1 MAVFSHPL
9 LITVA
14 PNGAYKQRPDH
25 PSLPITSSELGQTA
39 KLCLD
44 AGAAMMHMHIRDA
57 EGRHSLDV
65 QGYRDAQQAVKA
77 AVGDQMIIQ
86 VTSEAARVYKAP
98 EQIAMVTTLKPE
110 AVSVGL
116 REVDQPEIGK
126 AGLAQFFGWLA
137 QERVMTQVILYDVA
151 DLQRW
156 QALRAQGVI
165 PDAPWSLLFVLGR
178 YSVGQTSV
186 PQDLLPFVM
195 AHTGTEPWSM
205 CAFGAG
211 EHACSTT
218 AAALG
223 GHVRVGFENNLLLN
237 DGQVAPDNAAL
248 VRQIAESARVLGRS
262 LCTAQQAREAFFQ
275 PRSFAN

>member
-1 MAVFSHPL
+1 MAVFPHPL

-25 PSLPITSSELGQTA
+25 AALPLTSAELGQTA
-39 KLCLD
+39 KQCLD
-44 AGAAMMHMHIRDA
+44 AGAAMIHMHIRDA
-57 EGRHSLDV
+57 QGRHSLDV

-77 AVGDQMIIQ
+77 AVGDDMIIQ

-98 EQIAMVTTLKPE
+98 EQIAMVTALKPE

-116 REVDQPEIGK
+116 REVDQPEIGD

-137 QERVMTQVILYDVA
+137 KERVMTQVIVYDVA

-156 QALRAQGVI
+156 QALRAQGVV

-178 YSVGQTSV
+178 YSVGQTSE
-186 PQDLLPFVM
+186 PRDLLPFVM
-195 AHTGTEPWSM
+195 AHTGNEPWSM

-211 EHACSTT
+211 EHACATT

-237 DGQVAPDNAAL
+237 NGQVAPDNAAL
-248 VRQIAESARVLGRS
+248 VRQVADSARVLGRS
-262 LCTAQQAREAFFQ
+262 LCTAQQAREAFF
-275 PRSFAN
+275 AV

>member
-1 MAVFSHPL
+1 MAVFSQPL

-25 PSLPITSSELGQTA
+25 AALPLTAHELGHTA

-57 EGRHSLDV
+57 QGRHSLDV

-77 AVGDQMIIQ
+77 AVGDELIVQI
-86 VTSEAARVYKAP
+86 TSEAARVYQAP
-98 EQIAMVTTLKPE
+98 EQIAMVTTLRPE

-116 REVDQPEIGK
+116 REVDQPEIGE

-137 QERVMTQVILYDVA
+137 KERVMTQVIVYDVA

-165 PDAPWSLLFVLGR
+165 PEAAWSLLFVLGR
-178 YSVGQTSV
+178 YSVGQTFA
-186 PQDLLPFVM
+186 PHDLLPFVM
-195 AHTGTEPWSM
+195 AHTGQEPWSM

-211 EHACSTT
+211 EHACATT
-218 AAALG
+218 AVALG
-223 GHVRVGFENNLLLN
+223 GHARVGFENNLLLN
-237 DGQVAPDNAAL
+237 NGQIAPDNAAL
-248 VRQIAESARVLGRS
+248 VRQVADSARVLGRS
-262 LCTAQQAREAFFQ
+262 LATAHQVRAAFQAGVGG
-275 PRSFAN
+275 P

>member
-1 MAVFSHPL
+1 MAVFPNPL

-25 PSLPITSSELGQTA
+25 AALPLTSAELGQTA
-39 KLCLD
+39 KQCLD
-44 AGAAMMHMHIRDA
+44 AGAAMIHMHIRDA
-57 EGRHSLDV
+57 QGRHSLDV

-77 AVGDQMIIQ
+77 AVGDDMIIQ

-98 EQIAMVTTLKPE
+98 EQIAMVTALQPE

-116 REVDQPEIGK
+116 REVDQPEIGD

-137 QERVMTQVILYDVA
+137 KERVMTQVIVYDVA

-156 QALRAQGVI
+156 QALRAQGVV

-178 YSVGQTSV
+178 YSVGQTSE
-186 PQDLLPFVM
+186 PRDLLPFVM
-195 AHTGTEPWSM
+195 AHTGNEPWSM

-211 EHACSTT
+211 EHACATT

-237 DGQVAPDNAAL
+237 NGQVAPDNAAL
-248 VRQIAESARVLGRS
+248 VRQVADSARVLGRS
-262 LCTAQQAREAFFQ
+262 LCTAQQAREAFF
-275 PRSFAN
+275 AV

>member
-1 MAVFSHPL
+1 MAVFPHPL

-25 PSLPITSSELGQTA
+25 AALPLTSAELGQTA
-39 KLCLD
+39 KQCLD
-44 AGAAMMHMHIRDA
+44 AGAAMIHMHIRDA

-77 AVGDQMIIQ
+77 AVGDDMIIQ

-98 EQIAMVTTLKPE
+98 EQIAMVTALQPE

-116 REVDQPEIGK
+116 REVDRPEIGD

-137 QERVMTQVILYDVA
+137 KERVMTQVIVYDVA

-156 QALRAQGVI
+156 QALRAQGVV

-178 YSVGQTSV
+178 YSVGQTSE
-186 PQDLLPFVM
+186 PRDLLPFVM
-195 AHTGTEPWSM
+195 AHTGNEPWSM

-211 EHACSTT
+211 EHACATT

-237 DGQVAPDNAAL
+237 NGQVAPDNAAL
-248 VRQIAESARVLGRS
+248 VRQVADSARVLGRS
-262 LCTAQQAREAFFQ
+262 LCTAQQAREAFF
-275 PRSFAN
+275 AV

>member
-25 PSLPITSSELGQTA
+25 PSLPIMSSELGQTA

-57 EGRHSLDV
+57 QGGHSLDV

-77 AVGDQMIIQ
+77 AVGDELIIQ

-116 REVDQPEIGK
+116 REVDQPEIGET
-126 AGLAQFFGWLA
+126 GLAQFFGWLA

-195 AHTGTEPWSM
+195 AHTGTESWSM

-211 EHACSTT
+211 EHACATT

-262 LCTAQQAREAFFQ
+262 LYTAQQAREAFFQ
-275 PRSFAN
+275 PRAFAN

>member
-25 PSLPITSSELGQTA
+25 PALPLTTTELGQTA

-44 AGAAMMHMHIRDA
+44 AGAAMIHMHIRDA

-77 AVGDQMIIQ
+77 AVGDELIIQ

-98 EQIAMVTTLKPE
+98 EQIAMVTALKPE

-116 REVDQPEIGK
+116 REVDQPEIGE

-137 QERVMTQVILYDVA
+137 KERVMTQVIVYDVA

-178 YSVGQTSV
+178 YSVGQTSEAK
-186 PQDLLPFVM
+186 DLLPFVM
-195 AHTGTEPWSM
+195 AHTGFEPWSM

-211 EHACSTT
+211 EHACATT

-237 DGQVAPDNAAL
+237 NGQVAPDNAAL
-248 VRQIAESARVLGRS
+248 VRQIADSARVLGRS
-262 LCTAQQAREAFFQ
+262 LYTAAQAREAFF
-275 PRSFAN
+275 AA

>member
-1 MAVFSHPL
+1 MAVFPHPL

-14 PNGAYKQRPDH
+14 PNGAYKQRSDH
-25 PSLPITSSELGQTA
+25 AALPLTSAELGQTA
-39 KLCLD
+39 KQCLD
-44 AGAAMMHMHIRDA
+44 AGAAMIHMHIRDA
-57 EGRHSLDV
+57 QGRHSLDV

-77 AVGDQMIIQ
+77 AVGDDMIIQ

-98 EQIAMVTTLKPE
+98 EQIAMVTALQPE

-116 REVDQPEIGK
+116 REVDRPEIGD

-137 QERVMTQVILYDVA
+137 KERVMTQVIVYDVT

-156 QALRAQGVI
+156 QALRAQGVV

-178 YSVGQTSV
+178 YSVGQTSE
-186 PQDLLPFVM
+186 PRDLLPFVM
-195 AHTGTEPWSM
+195 AHTGNEPWSM

-211 EHACSTT
+211 EHACATT

-237 DGQVAPDNAAL
+237 NGQVAPDNAAL
-248 VRQIAESARVLGRS
+248 VRQVADSARVLGRS
-262 LCTAQQAREAFFQ
+262 LCTAQQAREAFF
-275 PRSFAN
+275 AV

>member
-1 MAVFSHPL
+1 MAVFPHPL

-25 PSLPITSSELGQTA
+25 AALPLTSAELGQTA
-39 KLCLD
+39 KQCLN
-44 AGAAMMHMHIRDA
+44 AGAAMIHMHIRDVQ
-57 EGRHSLDV
+57 GRHSLDV

-77 AVGDQMIIQ
+77 AVGDDMIIQ

-98 EQIAMVTTLKPE
+98 EQIAMVTALQPE

-116 REVDQPEIGK
+116 REVDQPEIGD

-137 QERVMTQVILYDVA
+137 KERVMTQVIVYDVA

-178 YSVGQTSV
+178 YSVGQTSE
-186 PQDLLPFVM
+186 PRDLLPFVM
-195 AHTGTEPWSM
+195 AHTGSEPWSM

-211 EHACSTT
+211 EHACATT

-237 DGQVAPDNAAL
+237 NGQVAPDNAAL
-248 VRQIAESARVLGRS
+248 VRQVADSARVLGRS
-262 LCTAQQAREAFFQ
+262 LCTAQQAREAFF
-275 PRSFAN
+275 AA

>member
-1 MAVFSHPL
+1 MAVFPHPL

-14 PNGAYKQRPDH
+14 PNGAYKQRSDH
-25 PSLPITSSELGQTA
+25 AALPLTSAELGQTA

-44 AGAAMMHMHIRDA
+44 AGAAMIHMHIRDA
-57 EGRHSLDV
+57 QGRHSLDV

-77 AVGDQMIIQ
+77 AVGDDMIIQ

-98 EQIAMVTTLKPE
+98 EQIAMVTALQPE

-116 REVDQPEIGK
+116 REVDRPEIGD

-137 QERVMTQVILYDVA
+137 KERVMTQVIVYDVA

-156 QALRAQGVI
+156 QALRAQGVV

-178 YSVGQTSV
+178 YSVGQTSE
-186 PQDLLPFVM
+186 PRDLLPFVM
-195 AHTGTEPWSM
+195 AHTGNEPWSM

-211 EHACSTT
+211 EHACATT

-237 DGQVAPDNAAL
+237 NGQVAPDNAAL
-248 VRQIAESARVLGRS
+248 VRQVADSARVLGRS
-262 LCTAQQAREAFFQ
+262 LCTAQQAREAFFA
-275 PRSFAN
+275 S

>member
-1 MAVFSHPL
+1 MAVFPHPL

-14 PNGAYKQRPDH
+14 PNGAYKQRSDH
-25 PSLPITSSELGQTA
+25 AALPLTSAELGQTA

-44 AGAAMMHMHIRDA
+44 AGAAMIHMHIRDA
-57 EGRHSLDV
+57 QGRHSLDV

-77 AVGDQMIIQ
+77 AVGDDMIIQ

-98 EQIAMVTTLKPE
+98 EQIAMVTALQPE

-116 REVDQPEIGK
+116 REVDRPEIGD

-137 QERVMTQVILYDVA
+137 KERVMTQVIVYDVA

-178 YSVGQTSV
+178 YSVGQTSE
-186 PQDLLPFVM
+186 PRDLLPFVM
-195 AHTGTEPWSM
+195 AHTGSEPWSM

-211 EHACSTT
+211 EHACATT

-237 DGQVAPDNAAL
+237 NGQVAPDNAAL
-248 VRQIAESARVLGRS
+248 VRQVADSARVLGRS
-262 LCTAQQAREAFFQ
+262 LCTAQQAREAFF
-275 PRSFAN
+275 SS

>member
-1 MAVFSHPL
+1 MAVFPHSL

-14 PNGAYKQRPDH
+14 PNGAYKQRSDH
-25 PSLPITSSELGQTA
+25 AALPLTSAELGQTA
-39 KLCLD
+39 KQCLD
-44 AGAAMMHMHIRDA
+44 AGAAMIHMHIRDA
-57 EGRHSLDV
+57 QGRHSLDV

-77 AVGDQMIIQ
+77 AVGDDMIIQ

-98 EQIAMVTTLKPE
+98 EQIAMVTALQPE

-116 REVDQPEIGK
+116 REVDQPEIGD

-137 QERVMTQVILYDVA
+137 KERVMTQVIVYDVA

-156 QALRAQGVI
+156 QALRAQGVV

-178 YSVGQTSV
+178 YSVGQTSE
-186 PQDLLPFVM
+186 PRDLLPFVM
-195 AHTGTEPWSM
+195 AHTGNEPWSM

-211 EHACSTT
+211 EHACATT

-237 DGQVAPDNAAL
+237 NGQVAPDNAAL
-248 VRQIAESARVLGRS
+248 VRQVADSARVLGRS
-262 LCTAQQAREAFFQ
+262 LCTAQQAREAFF
-275 PRSFAN
+275 AV

>member
-25 PSLPITSSELGQTA
+25 PALPITTSELGKTA

-44 AGAAMMHMHIRDA
+44 AGAAMIHMHIRDA
-57 EGRHSLDV
+57 QGRHSLDV

-77 AVGDQMIIQ
+77 AVGDAMIIQ

-98 EQIAMVTTLKPE
+98 EQIAMVTALKPE

-116 REVDQPEIGK
+116 REVDQPEIGE

-137 QERVMTQVILYDVA
+137 KERVMTQVIVYDVA

-156 QALRAQGVI
+156 QALRAKGVI

-178 YSVGQTSV
+178 YSVGQTSE
-186 PQDLLPFVM
+186 PKDLLPFVM
-195 AHTGTEPWSM
+195 AHTGNEPWSM

-211 EHACSTT
+211 EHACATT
-218 AAALG
+218 AVALG
-223 GHVRVGFENNLLLN
+223 GHARVGFENNLLLSN
-237 DGQVAPDNAAL
+237 GQVAPDNAAL
-248 VRQIAESARVLGRS
+248 VRQVADSARVLGRS
-262 LCTAQQAREAFFQ
+262 LYTAAQAREAFF
-275 PRSFAN
+275 AV

>member
-25 PSLPITSSELGQTA
+25 PALPITTAELGQTA

-44 AGAAMMHMHIRDA
+44 AGAAMIHMHIRDA
-57 EGRHSLDV
+57 QGRHSLDV

-77 AVGDQMIIQ
+77 AVGDAMIIQ

-98 EQIAMVTTLKPE
+98 EQIAMVTALKPE

-116 REVDQPEIGK
+116 REVDQPEIGE

-137 QERVMTQVILYDVA
+137 KERVMTQVIVYDVA

-156 QALRAQGVI
+156 QALRAKGVI

-178 YSVGQTSV
+178 YSVGQTSE
-186 PQDLLPFVM
+186 PKDLLPFVM
-195 AHTGTEPWSM
+195 AHTGNEPWSM

-211 EHACSTT
+211 EHACATT
-218 AAALG
+218 AVALG
-223 GHVRVGFENNLLLN
+223 GHARVGFENNLLLSN
-237 DGQVAPDNAAL
+237 GQVAPDNAAL
-248 VRQIAESARVLGRS
+248 VRQVADSARVLGRS
-262 LCTAQQAREAFFQ
+262 LYTAQQAREAFFA
-275 PRSFAN
+275 S

>member
-14 PNGAYKQRPDH
+14 PNGAYKQRSDH
-25 PSLPITSSELGQTA
+25 PALPLNTTELGQTA
-39 KLCLD
+39 KQCLD
-44 AGAAMMHMHIRDA
+44 AGAAMIHMHIRDA

-77 AVGDQMIIQ
+77 AVGDELIIQ
-86 VTSEAARVYKAP
+86 ITSEAARVYKAP

-116 REVDQPEIGK
+116 REVDQPEIGE

-137 QERVMTQVILYDVA
+137 KERVMTQVIVYDVA

-178 YSVGQTSV
+178 YSVGQTSEAK
-186 PQDLLPFVM
+186 DLLPFVM
-195 AHTGTEPWSM
+195 AHTGSEPWSM

-211 EHACSTT
+211 EHACATT

-237 DGQVAPDNAAL
+237 NGQVASDNAAL
-248 VRQIAESARVLGRS
+248 VRQIADSARVLGRS
-262 LCTAQQAREAFFQ
+262 LYTAAQAREAFF
-275 PRSFAN
+275 AA

>member
-1 MAVFSHPL
+1 MAVFPHPL

-25 PSLPITSSELGQTA
+25 AALPLTSAELGQTA
-39 KLCLD
+39 KQCLD
-44 AGAAMMHMHIRDA
+44 AGAAMIHMHIRDA
-57 EGRHSLDV
+57 QGRHSLDV
-65 QGYRDAQQAVKA
+65 QGYREAQQAVKA
-77 AVGDQMIIQ
+77 AVGDDMIIQ

-98 EQIAMVTTLKPE
+98 EQIAMVTALQPE

-116 REVDQPEIGK
+116 REVDQPEIGD

-137 QERVMTQVILYDVA
+137 KERVMTQVIVYDVA

-156 QALRAQGVI
+156 QALRAQGVV

-178 YSVGQTSV
+178 YSVGQTSE
-186 PQDLLPFVM
+186 PRDLLPFVM
-195 AHTGTEPWSM
+195 AHTGNEPWSM

-211 EHACSTT
+211 EHACTTT

-237 DGQVAPDNAAL
+237 NGQVAPDNAAL
-248 VRQIAESARVLGRS
+248 VRQVADSARVLGRS
-262 LCTAQQAREAFFQ
+262 LCTAQQAREAFF
-275 PRSFAN
+275 AV

>member
-1 MAVFSHPL
+1 MAVFPHPL

-25 PSLPITSSELGQTA
+25 AALPLTSAELGQTA
-39 KLCLD
+39 KQCLD
-44 AGAAMMHMHIRDA
+44 AGAAMIHMHIRDA
-57 EGRHSLDV
+57 QGRHSLDV

-77 AVGDQMIIQ
+77 AVGDDMIIQ

-98 EQIAMVTTLKPE
+98 EQIAMVTALQPE

-116 REVDQPEIGK
+116 REVDQPEIGD

-137 QERVMTQVILYDVA
+137 KERVMTQVIVYDVT

-156 QALRAQGVI
+156 QALRAQGVV

-178 YSVGQTSV
+178 YSVGQTSE
-186 PQDLLPFVM
+186 PRDLLPFVM
-195 AHTGTEPWSM
+195 AHTGNEPWSM

-211 EHACSTT
+211 EHACATT

-237 DGQVAPDNAAL
+237 NGQVAPDNAAL
-248 VRQIAESARVLGRS
+248 VRQVADSARVLGRS
-262 LCTAQQAREAFFQ
+262 LCTAQQAREAFF
-275 PRSFAN
+275 AV

>member
-25 PSLPITSSELGQTA
+25 PALPLTTSELGQTA
-39 KLCLD
+39 KQCLD
-44 AGAAMMHMHIRDA
+44 AGAAMIHMHIRDA

-77 AVGDQMIIQ
+77 AVGDALIIQ

-116 REVDQPEIGK
+116 REVDQPEIGE
-126 AGLAQFFGWLA
+126 AGLSQFFGWLA
-137 QERVMTQVILYDVA
+137 KERVMTQVIVYDVA

-156 QALRAQGVI
+156 QALRAKGVI

-178 YSVGQTSV
+178 YSVGQTSEAK
-186 PQDLLPFVM
+186 DLLPFVM
-195 AHTGTEPWSM
+195 AHTGNEPWSM

-211 EHACSTT
+211 EHACATT

-237 DGQVAPDNAAL
+237 NGQVAPDNAAL
-248 VRQIAESARVLGRS
+248 VGQIADSARVLGRS
-262 LCTAQQAREAFFQ
+262 LYTAAQAREAFF
-275 PRSFAN
+275 AA

>member
-25 PSLPITSSELGQTA
+25 PALPITTSALGKTA

-44 AGAAMMHMHIRDA
+44 AGAAMIHMHIRDA
-57 EGRHSLDV
+57 QGRHSLDV

-77 AVGDQMIIQ
+77 AVGDAMIIQ

-98 EQIAMVTTLKPE
+98 EQIAMVTALKPE

-116 REVDQPEIGK
+116 REVDQPEIGE

-137 QERVMTQVILYDVA
+137 KERVMTQVIVYDVA

-178 YSVGQTSV
+178 YSVGQTSEAK
-186 PQDLLPFVM
+186 DLLPYVM
-195 AHTGTEPWSM
+195 AHTGSEPWSM

-211 EHACSTT
+211 EHACATT
-218 AAALG
+218 AVALG
-223 GHVRVGFENNLLLN
+223 GHARVGFENNLLLN
-237 DGQVAPDNAAL
+237 NGQVAPDNAAL
-248 VRQIAESARVLGRS
+248 VRQIADSARVLGRS
-262 LCTAQQAREAFFQ
+262 LYTAAQAREAFF
-275 PRSFAN
+275 AA

>member
-1 MAVFSHPL
+1 MAVFPHPL

-25 PSLPITSSELGQTA
+25 PALPINASELGQTA

-44 AGAAMMHMHIRDA
+44 AGAAMIHMHIRDA

-77 AVGDQMIIQ
+77 AVGDAMIIQ

-98 EQIAMVTTLKPE
+98 EQIAMVTALKPE

-116 REVDQPEIGK
+116 REVDQPKIGD

-137 QERVMTQVILYDVA
+137 KERVMTQVIVYDVA

-178 YSVGQTSV
+178 YSVGQTSE
-186 PQDLLPFVM
+186 PKDLLPFVM
-195 AHTGTEPWSM
+195 AHTGKEPWSM

-211 EHACSTT
+211 EHACATT

-237 DGQVAPDNAAL
+237 NGQVAPDNAAL
-248 VRQIAESARVLGRS
+248 VRQVADSARVLGRS
-262 LCTAQQAREAFFQ
+262 LCTAQQAREAFF
-275 PRSFAN
+275 AA

>member
-1 MAVFSHPL
+1 MAVFPHPL

-14 PNGAYKQRPDH
+14 PNGAYKQRSDH
-25 PSLPITSSELGQTA
+25 VALPLTSAELGQTA
-39 KLCLD
+39 KQCLD
-44 AGAAMMHMHIRDA
+44 AGAAMIHMHIRDA
-57 EGRHSLDV
+57 QGRHSLDV

-77 AVGDQMIIQ
+77 AVGDDMIIQ

-98 EQIAMVTTLKPE
+98 EQIAMVTALQPE

-116 REVDQPEIGK
+116 REVDRPEIGD

-137 QERVMTQVILYDVA
+137 KERVMTQVIVYDVA

-156 QALRAQGVI
+156 QALRAQGVV

-178 YSVGQTSV
+178 YSVGQTSE

-195 AHTGTEPWSM
+195 AHTGNEPWSM

-211 EHACSTT
+211 EHACATT

-237 DGQVAPDNAAL
+237 NGQVAPDNAAL
-248 VRQIAESARVLGRS
+248 VRQVADSARVLGRS
-262 LCTAQQAREAFFQ
+262 LCTAQQAREAFFA
-275 PRSFAN
+275 S

>member
-25 PSLPITSSELGQTA
+25 PALPITSSELGQTA

-44 AGAAMMHMHIRDA
+44 AGAAMIHMHIRDA

-77 AVGDQMIIQ
+77 AVGDAMIIQ
-86 VTSEAARVYKAP
+86 ITSEAARVYKAP
-98 EQIAMVTTLKPE
+98 EQIATVTALKPE

-116 REVDQPEIGK
+116 REVDQPEIGD

-137 QERVMTQVILYDVA
+137 KERVMTQIIVYDVT

-156 QALRAQGVI
+156 QALRAKGVI

-178 YSVGQTSV
+178 YSVGQTSE
-186 PQDLLPFVM
+186 PKDLLPFVN
-195 AHTGTEPWSM
+195 AHTGKEPWSM

-211 EHACSTT
+211 EHACATT

-237 DGQVAPDNAAL
+237 NGQVAPDNAAL
-248 VRQIAESARVLGRS
+248 VRQVVDSARVMGRS
-262 LCTAQQAREAFFQ
+262 LYTAQRAREAFFD
-275 PRSFAN
+275 A

>member
-1 MAVFSHPL
+1 MAVFPHPL

-14 PNGAYKQRPDH
+14 PNGAYKQRSDH
-25 PSLPITSSELGQTA
+25 AALPLTSAELGQTA
-39 KLCLD
+39 KQCLD
-44 AGAAMMHMHIRDA
+44 AGAAMIHMHIRDA

-77 AVGDQMIIQ
+77 AVGDDMIIQ

-98 EQIAMVTTLKPE
+98 EQIAMVTALKPE

-116 REVDQPEIGK
+116 REVDQPEIGD

-137 QERVMTQVILYDVA
+137 KERVMTQVIVYDVA

-178 YSVGQTSV
+178 YSVGQTSE
-186 PQDLLPFVM
+186 PRDLLPFVM
-195 AHTGTEPWSM
+195 AHTGSEPWSM

-211 EHACSTT
+211 EHACATT

-237 DGQVAPDNAAL
+237 NGQVAPDNAAL
-248 VRQIAESARVLGRS
+248 VRQVADSARVLGRS
-262 LCTAQQAREAFFQ
+262 LCTAQQAREAFF
-275 PRSFAN
+275 AV

>member
-1 MAVFSHPL
+1 MAVFPHPL

-25 PSLPITSSELGQTA
+25 AALPLTSAELGQTA
-39 KLCLD
+39 KQCLD
-44 AGAAMMHMHIRDA
+44 AGAAMIHMHIRDA
-57 EGRHSLDV
+57 QGRHSLDV

-77 AVGDQMIIQ
+77 AVGDDMIIQ

-98 EQIAMVTTLKPE
+98 EQIAMVTALQPE

-116 REVDQPEIGK
+116 REVDRPEIGD

-137 QERVMTQVILYDVA
+137 KERVMTQVIVYDVA

-156 QALRAQGVI
+156 QALRAQGVV

-178 YSVGQTSV
+178 YSVGQTSE
-186 PQDLLPFVM
+186 PRDLLPFVM
-195 AHTGTEPWSM
+195 AHTGNEPWSM

-211 EHACSTT
+211 EHACATT

-237 DGQVAPDNAAL
+237 NGQVAPDNAAL
-248 VRQIAESARVLGRS
+248 VRQVADSARVLGRS
-262 LCTAQQAREAFFQ
+262 LCTAQQAREAFF
-275 PRSFAN
+275 AV

>member
-1 MAVFSHPL
+1 MAVFPNPL

-25 PSLPITSSELGQTA
+25 AALPLTSAELGQTA
-39 KLCLD
+39 KQCLD
-44 AGAAMMHMHIRDA
+44 AGAAMIHMHIRDA

-77 AVGDQMIIQ
+77 AVGDDMIIQ

-98 EQIAMVTTLKPE
+98 EQIAMVTALQPE

-116 REVDQPEIGK
+116 REVDQPEIGD

-137 QERVMTQVILYDVA
+137 KERVMTQVIVYDVA

-156 QALRAQGVI
+156 QALRAQGVV

-178 YSVGQTSV
+178 YSVGQTSE
-186 PQDLLPFVM
+186 PRDLLPFVM
-195 AHTGTEPWSM
+195 AHTGNEPWSM

-211 EHACSTT
+211 EHACATT

-237 DGQVAPDNAAL
+237 NGQVAPDNAAL
-248 VRQIAESARVLGRS
+248 VRQVADSARVLGRS
-262 LCTAQQAREAFFQ
+262 LCTAQQAREAFF
-275 PRSFAN
+275 AV